1 MMPHMAFELLNFPK
15 TRQGKVSFLL
25 IGRYDALLAKVTIM
39 LVYLEKV
46 CRHNGLKT
54 TSLGLL
60 GTSARVWTDVAS

>member
-39 LVYLEKV
+39 LVEKV

-60 GTSARVWTDVAS
+60 GTSARLWTDVAS

>member
-60 GTSARVWTDVAS
+60 GINKNTRMD